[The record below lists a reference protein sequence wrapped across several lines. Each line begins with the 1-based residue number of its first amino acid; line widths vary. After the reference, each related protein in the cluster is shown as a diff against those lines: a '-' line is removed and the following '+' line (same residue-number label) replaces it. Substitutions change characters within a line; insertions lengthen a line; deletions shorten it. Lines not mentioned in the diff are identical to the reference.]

1 MTQIDRR
8 KRLREIASQQRL
20 CAELIPERDR
30 LIREMADHGDSLRTI
45 AADADISKTR
55 VIEILD
61 E

>member
-1 MTQIDRR
+1 MSQIDAR

-20 CAELIPERDR
+20 CRELIPERDQ
-30 LIREMADHGDSLRTI
+30 LIRKIADEGVSLRTI

-55 VIEILD
+55 VIELLD